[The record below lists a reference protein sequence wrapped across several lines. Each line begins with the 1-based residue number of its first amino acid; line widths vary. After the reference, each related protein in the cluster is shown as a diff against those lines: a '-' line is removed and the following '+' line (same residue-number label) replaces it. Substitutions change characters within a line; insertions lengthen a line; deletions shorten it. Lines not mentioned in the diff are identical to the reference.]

1 MRFYCI
7 LKRKIFYFGSGNVTF
22 CQSPASGGNSGVLG
36 HIELVTPALLCKQG
50 VVIAAFNDLS
60 VIHDDDQIRVPDGR
74 QTVGNHDAGT
84 VAHHHLHRIL
94 NRLFGAGIHIGGRL
108 IQNKDFRI
116 GYISALMMG
125 FIKAK
130 ITRTFNCVLIRSSF
144 ALPNRIF
151 S

>member
-1 MRFYCI
+1 MGTG
-7 LKRKIFYFGSGNVTF
+7 LHN
-22 CQSPASGGNSGVLG
+22 
-36 HIELVTPALLCKQG
+36 
-50 VVIAAFNDLS
+50 LS
-60 VIHDDDQIRVPDGR
+60 VIDDQDQIGIHYGGEPVRD
-74 QTVGNHDAGT
+74 DKAG
-84 VAHHHLHRIL
+84 ASPHQLIHRL
-94 NRLFGAGIHIGGRL
+94 LQQYLGAGIHIGGRL